1 MSVTEITPTNSS
13 PDGFLCNRCNSPVPP
28 QAAFC
33 STCGERMSKNAKVI
47 ATSTEITDRYRIT
60 SLVRRSLYIQLFLA
74 IDTSHQRPVVIRD
87 IDISNV
93 DDEIY
98 TQALDI
104 VQGEYDLLH
113 RLCIPDVLVASDLHY
128 SQDHLLII
136 QDWPFP
142 LQNDSTTRDAL
153 TLHYLIQSGIGL
165 TDE

>member
-1 MSVTEITPTNSS
+1 
-13 PDGFLCNRCNSPVPP
+13 
-28 QAAFC
+28 
-33 STCGERMSKNAKVI
+33 MSKNAKVI

-113 RLCIPDVLVASDLHY
+113 RLCIPDVLLPATYTIRRITS
-128 SQDHLLII
+128 
-136 QDWPFP
+136 
-142 LQNDSTTRDAL
+142 
-153 TLHYLIQSGIGL
+153 
-165 TDE
+165 